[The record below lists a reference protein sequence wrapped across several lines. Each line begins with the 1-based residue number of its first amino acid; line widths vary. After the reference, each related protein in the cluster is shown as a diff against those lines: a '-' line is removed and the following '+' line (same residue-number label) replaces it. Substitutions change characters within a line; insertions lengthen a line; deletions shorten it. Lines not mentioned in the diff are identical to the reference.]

1 MAPVTPCVSLPT
13 LWHLPTS
20 LKQVGAKSQPCPCLE
35 GSHSHPGLPEA
46 VKSSLGTQS
55 HLLLLLNESP
65 SISCRDC
72 TFSALT
78 LGCAT
83 GFSVSFTSLATL
95 NILQGRAL
103 CLFPCTHSPAS
114 CKPGSLLILVSSNLS
129 DLHSA
134 VGRREKTEFYTDVL

>member
-13 LWHLPTS
+13 LWPLPTS

-114 CKPGSLLILVSSNLS
+114 CSCWKEGKNGVLHRCAINRCNPGKLKFTWKLN
-129 DLHSA
+129 
-134 VGRREKTEFYTDVL
+134 